1 MNDVDLMKFK
11 NWVVVGDVTNPTKYA
26 NKILSKFLSA
36 KFNVS
41 GVNPRSTK
49 EGIYKS
55 LEQVPYKIDA
65 IDLCINPGDGIEIA
79 RQAKELGIKYILI
92 QPGAGSEEII
102 NFCRS
107 NDIVA
112 VEGCALVALSNLV
125 LTYF

>member
-11 NWVVVGDVTNPTKYA
+11 NWVVVGDVANPTKYA
-26 NKILSKFLSA
+26 YRILSKFLSA
-36 KFNVS
+36 KFNAS

-65 IDLCINPGDGIEIA
+65 IDLCINPRDGIEIA
-79 RQAKELGIKYILI
+79 RQAKELGIRYILI

-102 NFCRS
+102 NFCR
-107 NDIVA
+107 NNNIVA